1 MPGIGSIIGFA
12 FVMCF
17 MGFIACLSLYI
28 GLSKNNLRQV
38 IPL

>member
-17 MGFIACLSLYI
+17 MGFIACLALYI
-28 GLSKNNLRQV
+28 KLAPVN
-38 IPL
+38 